1 MLLTKENLQVD
12 INKLPFKGTHLSITW
27 SVNLI
32 HICIIRWFF
41 FLYWIACQ
49 QQTMRLLFDIS
60 RCTSGVHLLKRT
72 INHSSVHRCL
82 LLDHRKSH
90 AAGLHVW
97 SNGTGKPSPEN
108 VTHRGHRRSTVSVLP
123 YSALGVLFRDCMRS
137 QRLLE
142 KPWTAGHTSVV
153 FKSSSAAS
161 SKETTIKTPVESGSG
176 QPPTTL
182 PLDDVKRILK
192 LAYPERL
199 RLSGM
204 CCLYANVMPL
214 IAY

>member
-1 MLLTKENLQVD
+1 MA
-12 INKLPFKGTHLSITW
+12 W
-27 SVNLI
+27 SFNLI

-72 INHSSVHRCL
+72 INHTGVHRCL
-82 LLDHRKSH
+82 LLDYRKSH
-90 AAGLHVW
+90 AVGLHVW
-97 SNGTGKPSPEN
+97 SNRTGKPSPEN
-108 VTHRGHRRSTVSVLP
+108 VSHRGNHRTVSVLP
-123 YSALGVLFRDCMRS
+123 YSALGVLFRGCKRS
-137 QRLLE
+137 LLLPE

-153 FKSSSAAS
+153 FESTSVAS
-161 SKETTIKTPVESGSG
+161 SKETTIKTPVESSNG

-204 CCLYANVMPL
+204 YCLYAYVCF
-214 IAY
+214 